1 MRLSVVHFVRCTGY
15 LSLSFCKQ
23 QLPTVIIEHI
33 FQLEF
38 FEVSELSFAQD
49 LIKGKEGMVKKLA
62 GGDQKRT
69 GLFKCIAR
77 GFRFIWSC
85 VAGYVL

>member
-1 MRLSVVHFVRCTGY
+1 MLRKLYEEIWY
-15 LSLSFCKQ
+15 LIVEF
-23 QLPTVIIEHI
+23 I

-49 LIKGKEGMVKKLA
+49 LIKGKEGIVKKLA

-85 VAGYVL
+85 IAGYVL

>member
-1 MRLSVVHFVRCTGY
+1 MGFKFTVVLYVNHFEMGE
-15 LSLSFCKQ
+15 LFPNKILKSL
-23 QLPTVIIEHI
+23 

-85 VAGYVL
+85 FVGYV

>member
-1 MRLSVVHFVRCTGY
+1 M
-15 LSLSFCKQ
+15 
-23 QLPTVIIEHI
+23 
-33 FQLEF
+33 
-38 FEVSELSFAQD
+38 SELSFAQD
-49 LIKGKEGMVKKLA
+49 LIKGKEGTVKKLA

-85 VAGYVL
+85 IAGYVL

>member
-1 MRLSVVHFVRCTGY
+1 MNF
-15 LSLSFCKQ
+15 SLICKI
-23 QLPTVIIEHI
+23 LKSLL
-33 FQLEF
+33 QLEF

-85 VAGYVL
+85 VVGYVDMIISFLCYSFYLDF

>member
-1 MRLSVVHFVRCTGY
+1 MCLKNKFT
-15 LSLSFCKQ
+15 FF
-23 QLPTVIIEHI
+23 PI
-33 FQLEF
+33 FFSQLEF

-69 GLFKCIAR
+69 GIFKCIAR

-85 VAGYVL
+85 VVG

>member
-1 MRLSVVHFVRCTGY
+1 MECYYLLVQRCVKLT
-15 LSLSFCKQ
+15 L
-23 QLPTVIIEHI
+23 IIEFI

-62 GGDQKRT
+62 GGDQERT

-77 GFRFIWSC
+77 GFRFVWSC
-85 VAGYVL
+85 IAGYVL

>member
-1 MRLSVVHFVRCTGY
+1 MNHL
-15 LSLSFCKQ
+15 
-23 QLPTVIIEHI
+23 IIDFI

-38 FEVSELSFAQD
+38 FYLCVLSFAQD

-85 VAGYVL
+85 VAGCVL